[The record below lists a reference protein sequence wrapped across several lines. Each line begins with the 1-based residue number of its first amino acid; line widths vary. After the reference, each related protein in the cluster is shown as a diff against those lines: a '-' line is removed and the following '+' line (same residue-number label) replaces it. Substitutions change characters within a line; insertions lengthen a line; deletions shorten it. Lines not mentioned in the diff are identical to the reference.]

1 MGHSEMLLA
10 VAGLNKETVA
20 ERTRRLAGDDWS
32 TFSPA
37 EQVAF
42 AFARKQARR
51 PASVDTAD
59 LEELVEHF
67 GQARALELLWWSCHC
82 HYLTRIA
89 DAFQLPLERENV
101 FDGFALPSAV
111 SKEP

>member
-10 VAGLNKETVA
+10 VAGLNKDA
-20 ERTRRLAGDDWS
+20 LSERTRRLADEDWS

-37 EQVAF
+37 EQAAF

-51 PASVDTAD
+51 PAAIDAAD
-59 LEELVEHF
+59 LEDLVQQFGPRRTLELV
-67 GQARALELLWWSCHC
+67 WWSCHC

-101 FDGFALPSAV
+101 FDGFAPPSDP
-111 SKEP
+111 SRKP

>member
-20 ERTRRLAGDDWS
+20 ERTRRLASDDWS

-59 LEELVEHF
+59 LTELVEHF
-67 GQARALELLWWSCHC
+67 GQERALELLWWSCHC